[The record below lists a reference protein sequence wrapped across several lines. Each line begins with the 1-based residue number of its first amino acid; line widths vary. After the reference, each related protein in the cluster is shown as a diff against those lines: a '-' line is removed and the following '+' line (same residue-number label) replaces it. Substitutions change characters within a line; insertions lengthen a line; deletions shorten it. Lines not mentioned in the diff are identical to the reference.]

1 MYASARFAKDQ
12 NQGGR
17 IKWSRA
23 FRKQDAADFGH
34 IHHPPRFGA
43 ALPNSWARQARGGGI
58 DFTPFPNTKSMS
70 YFDCDKIR
78 YEGPSSKNPLA
89 FKHYNPDEVIDG
101 KTMKDHLRFAAPYW
115 HVMRNELGDPF
126 GGGTARMPWD
136 DKSNSVENALKRVDV
151 FFEFLDKIGIDFYC
165 WHDRDI
171 APELEN
177 LAASNAA
184 LDKVVARLKE
194 KQQETGVQ
202 LLWGTA
208 CLFSH
213 PRYAQGAATSPNAN
227 VYAYAAA
234 QVKKALE
241 CTHELKGLGY
251 TFWGGREGYATL
263 LNTNMKR
270 ELDHLGAF
278 LHMAV
283 DHAKKIG
290 FTGPFYIEPK
300 PREPSTHQY
309 DSDAAACLNF
319 LREYGLMDYF
329 KLNIETNHATLA
341 GHTMEHELTVS
352 ANAGMLGSIDAN
364 RGDTLIGWDTDQ
376 FPTDIYLCTQVM
388 LVVLGMGGFTTGGLN
403 FDAKRRRESHDP
415 IDLMHAHIGGMDA
428 FARGLK
434 IASAIRKDGRL
445 GDFVK
450 ARYSTFDSGIGAK
463 VEAGQCSFEE
473 LEKFALANGEPSLD
487 SGRQEMLENLL
498 NEFI

>member
-1 MYASARFAKDQ
+1 
-12 NQGGR
+12 
-17 IKWSRA
+17 
-23 FRKQDAADFGH
+23 
-34 IHHPPRFGA
+34 
-43 ALPNSWARQARGGGI
+43 
-58 DFTPFPNTKSMS
+58 MS
-70 YFDCDKIR
+70 YFDCDKIQ
-78 YEGPSSKNPLA
+78 YEGPTSKNPLA
-89 FKHYNPDEVIDG
+89 FKHYNPEELVDG
-101 KTMKDHLRFAAPYW
+101 KTMKEHLRFAAPYW

-126 GGGTARMPWD
+126 GGGTALMPWD
-136 DKSNSVENALKRVDV
+136 DGSSSTDNALKRVDV
-151 FFEFLDKIGIDFYC
+151 FFEFLEKIGIDYYC

-171 APELEN
+171 APELGD

-184 LDKVVARLKE
+184 LDAVVAKLKD
-194 KQQETGVQ
+194 KQAETGVK

-208 CLFSH
+208 CLFAH
-213 PRYAQGAATSPNAN
+213 PRYAQGAATSPDAS

-241 CTHELKGLGY
+241 CTHELDGLGY

-263 LNTNMKR
+263 LNTDMKR

-319 LREYGLMDYF
+319 LREYDLMDHF

-376 FPTDIYLCTQVM
+376 FPTDLYGTTQVM

-403 FDAKRRRESHDP
+403 FDAKRRRESHEP
-415 IDLMHAHIGGMDA
+415 IDLMHAHIGGMDT

-434 IASAIRKDGRL
+434 IASAIRADGRL
-445 GDFVK
+445 ADFVK
-450 ARYSTFDSGIGAK
+450 ERYSSFDSELGKKI
-463 VEAGQCSFEE
+463 EAGQCSFEE
-473 LEKFALANGEPSLD
+473 LEKIALANGEPSLA
-487 SGRQEMLENLL
+487 SGRQEMLENLI